1 MKKIVIFGNSGSGKS
16 SLAKRYI
23 AEYQLAHLD
32 LDTVAWLDTN
42 PPTRQ
47 AITESINVINA
58 FMVQHKSWV
67 IEGCYS
73 DLLSYIMGF
82 CNEIV
87 YLNLSVEDC
96 IDNAKNRPWEP
107 HKYQSK
113 AEQDRN
119 LAMLID
125 WIAQYPNRTDTFS
138 QTAHQTLFDNFNG
151 KKSQLTKNLP
161 NKF

>member
-47 AITESINVINA
+47 AVTESINAINA

-67 IEGCYS
+67 IEGCYG
-73 DLLSYIMGF
+73 DLLSYVVDF
-82 CNEIV
+82 CSEII
-87 YLNLSVEDC
+87 YLNLSVVDC

-107 HKYQSK
+107 HKYKSK

-151 KKSQLTKNLP
+151 KKSQFTKNLP